1 MKPSARQHALETVSV
16 VGAPLALAV
25 LEMVHPHSRDL
36 FALDV
41 QTWLLVHYL
50 RIPLFPLAA
59 LATVVLVGRLSGFAA
74 ALWWT
79 PS

>member
-36 FALDV
+36 FHLDV